1 MERKTL
7 RMFSKIVL
15 LLGLLVVT
23 YTAPVELDESD
34 SQTLRFESD
43 GTKQEKEG
51 SQKHIERKYEDVGSV
66 PIKFHSYSASSGTV
80 GNIFPPWKRGD
91 PEPHPNLIRA
101 HKRMKTDNHKNILRK
116 NLDGTNGTKVVVAA
130 KTNRSISDHL
140 PTPPPMPEHKLH
152 RLLTALKNAGFFAAL
167 KRSYFCV
174 SKMNADGRNSF
185 DFKSEDGTKKLC
197 ERGSQKQVGPK
208 PEDIDTVSYK
218 SYSFTTSDGVVLT
231 VNWVADEN
239 GFQAT
244 GDHLPTPL
252 PMPEHKLKYEM
263 NPIDGDDSV
272 IEKRDDG
279 SYSFR
284 VAAKDKLDRNQ
295 RILAMLTANLTRTP
309 FSITPPS
316 TGLPTKTGS
325 THLIKG
331 PVYSI
336 IFKRNKII

>member
-34 SQTLRFESD
+34 SQTLRFESED

-66 PIKFHSYSASSGTV
+66 PIKFHSYSASS
-80 GNIFPPWKRGD
+80 
-91 PEPHPNLIRA
+91 
-101 HKRMKTDNHKNILRK
+101 
-116 NLDGTNGTKVVVAA
+116 DGTNGTKVVVAA